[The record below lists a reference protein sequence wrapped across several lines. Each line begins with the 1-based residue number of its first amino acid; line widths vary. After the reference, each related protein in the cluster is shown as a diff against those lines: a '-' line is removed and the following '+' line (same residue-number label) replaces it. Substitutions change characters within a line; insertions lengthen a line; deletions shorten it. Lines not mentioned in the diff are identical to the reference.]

1 MRYASASLPE
11 PQLFRD
17 ACRRG
22 LSVVRPLA
30 DAARD
35 SDAGGWNFGR
45 GWPPSYEA
53 YGRMRAL
60 TTLKLAASLK
70 PRRLLEVAAGDA
82 ALSASIVRD
91 GASACANDLRGDE
104 LRAALARFRNGS
116 LIEVLPGNVF
126 DLDPARI
133 GLFDLIAACEVIE
146 HMAHPVAFLS
156 HLKRFLEPGG
166 RILLTTPNG
175 AYFRNPLP
183 TYSEIENETDLE
195 ARQFRP
201 DADGHLFLITPAEL
215 SAIAA
220 KAALE
225 IERVELCATPFI
237 TGHCRFAS
245 MRSEFGAGAFYMM
258 EKLCQRLPAAAKE
271 KICYSM
277 IAILR

>member
-35 SDAGGWNFGR
+35 NDAGGWNFGR

-60 TTLKLAASLK
+60 ATLKLAASLK

-91 GASACANDLRGDE
+91 GASAYANDLRADE

-116 LIEVLPGNVF
+116 LITALPGNVF
-126 DLDPARI
+126 DLDPAQT
-133 GLFDLIAACEVIE
+133 GPFDLIAACEVIE
-146 HMAHPVAFLS
+146 HVAHPVAFLS
-156 HLKRFLEPGG
+156 HLKRFLDPGG
-166 RILLTTPNG
+166 AILLTTPNG

-183 TYSEIENETDLE
+183 TYSEIESETDLE

-201 DADGHLFLITPAEL
+201 DADGHLFLITPGEL
-215 SAIAA
+215 SEMAA

-225 IERVELCATPFI
+225 VERVELCATPFI
-237 TGHCRFAS
+237 TGHCKFAA
-245 MRSEFGAGAFYMM
+245 MRSEFAAGAFYMV
-258 EKLCQRLPAAAKE
+258 EKLCQRLPSAVKE